1 MPAGQGIAVTGRA
14 SIAIVGLGEVGTA
27 FAAALLAL
35 DVDLTVASRPSARA
49 AEAAREL
56 GIELDT
62 DVARA
67 AATADIVLLTITGEG
82 LHEVVG
88 RIEPA
93 LRKDAILADLTAA
106 APAQVVAA
114 AGILGQGRSRFVDV
128 AIMGAV
134 SLGGIRTPLLAS
146 GEKATEFATR
156 MNALGFAVSARENS
170 TVGDAS
176 SLKLLRSLFAKG
188 LDALVAESMLAAEA
202 LGLRQDLI
210 ELLGDF
216 DQRPLRDHI
225 DMYLRTH
232 PQHAARRLVEM
243 ELSEV
248 QLKSLRLPS
257 LTTHATIE
265 RYRRTVELA
274 SETGLPSASMD
285 AATAIG
291 WLLAA
296 ERKHAVS

>member
-1 MPAGQGIAVTGRA
+1 MSVGQSLAMTERP

-27 FAAALLAL
+27 FAAALLDL
-35 DVDLTVASRPSARA
+35 EVDLTVASRPSARA
-49 AEAAREL
+49 VESARRL

-67 AATADIVLLTITGEG
+67 VAAADIVLLTITGEG
-82 LHEVVG
+82 LNEVVG
-88 RIEPA
+88 RIAPVLGRE
-93 LRKDAILADLTAA
+93 AILADLTAA

-114 AGILGQGRSRFVDV
+114 ADILGQGRSRFVDV

-134 SLGGIRTPLLAS
+134 SLYGVETPLLAS
-146 GEKATEFATR
+146 GETAVKFAAR
-156 MNALGFAVSARENS
+156 MNALGFVVSARENS
-170 TVGDAS
+170 AVGDAS
-176 SLKLLRSLFAKG
+176 RLKLLRSLFAKG

-202 LGLRQDLI
+202 LGLRQDLVD
-210 ELLGDF
+210 LLSDF

-243 ELSEV
+243 ELSEA

-257 LTTHATIE
+257 LTTSATIE
-265 RYRRTVELA
+265 RYRRTVKLA
-274 SETGLPSASMD
+274 AETSLPPTSMD
-285 AATAIG
+285 ASAAIR

-296 ERKHAVS
+296 ELKHATS